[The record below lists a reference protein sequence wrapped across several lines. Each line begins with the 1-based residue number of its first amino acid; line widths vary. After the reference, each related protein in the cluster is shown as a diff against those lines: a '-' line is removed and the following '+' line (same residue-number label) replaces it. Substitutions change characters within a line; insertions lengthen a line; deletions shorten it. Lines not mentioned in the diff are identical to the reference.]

1 MQPATIIVR
10 ADWDS
15 EADVWVATSTDIDG
29 LALESETLDGLMDK
43 VPGALADLIELNGS
57 PTASHA
63 ADIPFYIMAEK
74 LGRVRNPAA

>member
-1 MQPATIIVR
+1 MRPASIIVR
-10 ADWDS
+10 ADWDDK
-15 EADVWVATSTDIDG
+15 AQVWVATSSDIDG

-57 PTASHA
+57 PAPGDTP
-63 ADIPFYIMAEK
+63 DIPFYIMAEK

>member
-57 PTASHA
+57 QAASHA

>member
-1 MQPATIIVR
+1 MPPATIIVR
-10 ADWDS
+10 ADWDA
-15 EADVWVATSTDIDG
+15 EADVWVATSSDIAG

-43 VPGALADLIELNGS
+43 VPGALADLIELNGA
-57 PTASHA
+57 PAGGQV